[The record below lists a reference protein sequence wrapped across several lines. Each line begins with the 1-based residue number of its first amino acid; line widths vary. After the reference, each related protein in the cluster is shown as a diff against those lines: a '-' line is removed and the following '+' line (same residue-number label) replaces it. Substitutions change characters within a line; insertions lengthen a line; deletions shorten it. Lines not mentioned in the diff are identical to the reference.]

1 VIATTIRADDDLP
14 LTLPAL
20 LRARAGERGDAP
32 LLVCD
37 DDVLTYAG
45 AERRSAELARGLLGA
60 GVGPGSRV
68 GVLHP
73 NGSEFV
79 VAALAAARV
88 GATTVPISTL
98 STAHELAG
106 LLRGAAVAL
115 LMATP
120 SYRSH
125 DFVAALGAAVPALDL
140 AADPP
145 VHDPAVPA
153 LRRLALSGADDGI
166 APAWT
171 VRGLVEG
178 GASIGA
184 DVLAAVEDGVT
195 PADRLVVVHTS
206 GSTSEPKGVVHTH
219 GALIRHVA
227 NLNEIQRYT
236 ADDVLFSNSPFCWI
250 GGFAYSL
257 LGTIVAGACLV
268 CSNARDA
275 TDVLD
280 LLERTRPTMGNGFAQ
295 AIAHLAAD
303 PTFARRDLSSLR
315 RGNLY
320 PLMPADVR
328 PADPE
333 LRHAML
339 GMTETGSV
347 CLVSDDE
354 GDQPEHRRG
363 SFGRPAPGFEARVVD
378 PETRAGC
385 APGHAGELHLRGPF
399 LMEGYL
405 GRERHE
411 VFDADGWYAT
421 GDLVVVDDDGFVYF
435 QGRLGQMIKT
445 AGANVSPRE
454 VEAAILDVAGLTAH
468 VVGLDD
474 AARGQIVAAA
484 VVAPPDGAVDVDGL
498 RAALAGRLSA
508 YKVPRRVRVL
518 EAAEVPLTSNGKV
531 DLRVLQEMLR
541 EVLR

>member
-1 VIATTIRADDDLP
+1 VISPTVRADDDLP

-20 LRARAGERGDAP
+20 VRARTEECGDAA

-37 DDVLTYAG
+37 DDVLTYAD
-45 AERRSAELARGLLGA
+45 AERQSADLARGLLAA

-79 VAALAAARV
+79 VATLAIARV
-88 GATTVPISTL
+88 GAVTVPLSTL
-98 STAHELAG
+98 STGHELAG
-106 LLRGAAVAL
+106 LLRNASVSL
-115 LMATP
+115 LLARA

-125 DFVAALGAAVPALDL
+125 DYVAAVHSAVPGLDL
-140 AADPP
+140 TADPP
-145 VHDPAVPA
+145 LFDPAVPA
-153 LRRLALSGADDGI
+153 LRRLAFSAPGADLD
-166 APAWT
+166 PAWS
-171 VRGLVEG
+171 VPRLVAEG
-178 GASIGA
+178 AA
-184 DVLAAVEDGVT
+184 VDAAVLRAVEDGVT
-195 PADRLVVVHTS
+195 AADRLVVVHTS

-219 GALIRHVA
+219 GALLRHVA
-227 NLNEIQRYT
+227 NLNVLRRYT

-250 GGFAYSL
+250 GGYAYSL
-257 LGTIVAGACLV
+257 LGTMLAGACLV
-268 CSNARDA
+268 CSNAREA
-275 TDVLD
+275 GDVLD

-295 AIAHLAAD
+295 AIAHLADD
-303 PTFARRDLSSLR
+303 PTFPARDLSSLR

-320 PLMPADVR
+320 PLMPADAR

-378 PETRAGC
+378 PGTG
-385 APGHAGELHLRGPF
+385 APCPPGQAGELHLRSPF

-411 VFDADGWYAT
+411 VFDRDGWYPT
-421 GDLVVVDDDGFVYF
+421 GDQVVVDDDGFVYF
-435 QGRLGQMIKT
+435 QGRMGEMIKT

-474 AARGQIVAAA
+474 EARGQIVAAA
-484 VVAPPDGAVDVDGL
+484 VVAPSGRAVDVDEL
-498 RAALAGRLSA
+498 RASLTERLST

-518 EAAEVPLTSNGKV
+518 GAGEIPMTANGKV
-531 DLRVLQEMLR
+531 DLRALR